1 MSEPGP
7 TSLQRGGSRYDRWRA
22 RIAADP
28 RARRVVDLAAP
39 AMVTLLAAVARFW
52 DLGRPHAIVFDETY
66 YVKDAWSQWNLGYPA
81 NWPDGADAAFLAGD
95 VDGFL
100 STGSFA
106 VHPPLGKWL
115 IGVGM
120 WLAGPDDPAGWRA
133 AGAVAG
139 TALVALLYLV
149 AKTMTG
155 STPVATLA
163 ALALAVDGLAIA
175 TSRIALLDVF
185 LAVFVLLAF
194 WFVLLDRRRHLSA
207 LARQPDAPSLGGAA
221 TRGPVV
227 WNRPWLIAAGAAA
240 GAATAVK
247 WSGLY
252 ALAAIGIWVVVVDAL
267 ERRRRGQRLWLWDA
281 LRQAAVAFILL
292 VPVAALTYLVSWT
305 GWLVTDGGYGR
316 HPADDGPAGALGAL
330 WQYHAAMYRFHTG
343 LSTPHSYESP
353 AWQWPLLIR
362 PTSMYWQEDGG
373 TVQAI
378 SSIPNPLIWWG
389 GFVAAG
395 YLVYRFVRRRDR
407 DSAFV
412 LTGLGA
418 TFLPWL
424 LYPERTTFQF
434 YTVVMVP
441 FLALAA
447 ALALRDLAGGAGATP
462 ERRAAGQR
470 TVLILVALALA
481 LSAFWYPVWTALPV
495 PYDFWRAHNWLPT
508 WV

>member
-7 TSLQRGGSRYDRWRA
+7 LSLRRGGSRYDRWRA
-22 RIAADP
+22 RNTVGSPAS
-28 RARRVVDLAAP
+28 RVVDVAAP
-39 AMVTLLAAVARFW
+39 ALVTLLAALARFW

-81 NWPDGADAAFLAGD
+81 NWPDGADAALLDGN

-100 STGSFA
+100 TTGSFA

-115 IGVGM
+115 IGAGM
-120 WLAGPDDPAGWRA
+120 WLVGPDNPAGWRL

-139 TALVALLYLV
+139 TALVLLVYLV

-163 ALALAVDGLAIA
+163 ALLLAVDGLAIV
-175 TSRIALLDVF
+175 TSRVALLDVF

-194 WFVLLDRRRHLSA
+194 WFVLLDRRRHLPA
-207 LARQPDAPSLGGAA
+207 VA
-221 TRGPVV
+221 GPPESGRVEGV
-227 WNRPWLIAAGAAA
+227 GWGPLRWNRPWLIAAGAAA

-252 ALAAIGIWVVVVDAL
+252 VLAAIGIYVVVVDAL
-267 ERRRRGQRLWLWDA
+267 ERRRRDLRWWPWDA
-281 LRQAAVAFILL
+281 LRQAAAAFVLL

-305 GWLVTDGGYGR
+305 GWLVSDGGYGR
-316 HPADDGPAGALGAL
+316 HPAGDGPAGALSAL
-330 WQYHAAMYRFHTG
+330 WQYHAAMYRFHVG

-362 PTSMYWQEDGG
+362 PTSMYWHEDGG

-389 GFVAAG
+389 GIAAAG
-395 YLVYRFVRRRDR
+395 YLLYRFVRRRDR

-412 LTGLGA
+412 LTGVGA

-434 YTVVMVP
+434 YTIVMLP
-441 FLALAA
+441 FLVLAA
-447 ALALRDLAGGAGATP
+447 ALAMRDLADGPGTVP
-462 ERRAAGQR
+462 QRRMAGQR
-470 TVLILVALALA
+470 TVLVLVALALA
-481 LSAFWYPVWTALPV
+481 LSAFWYPVWSALPV
-495 PYDFWRAHNWLPT
+495 PYVFWRLHNWLPT